1 MGYRKSNDASS
12 LTLAKINVFSKSVN
26 ITSIIK
32 RNKVEEQKEKLLK
45 IFSLSVSFGLI
56 ILLVVFKLL

>member
-1 MGYRKSNDASS
+1 MEYKKSNYASNP
-12 LTLAKINVFSKSVN
+12 TFAKINDFSKSVN

-32 RNKVEEQKEKLLK
+32 RNKIEEQKDKLLK
-45 IFSLSVSFGLI
+45 TFTLAVSFGLI

>member
-1 MGYRKSNDASS
+1 MGYRKSNYASN
-12 LTLAKINVFSKSVN
+12 LRLAKINVFSKSVN

>member
-32 RNKVEEQKEKLLK
+32 RNKIEEQKEKLLK
-45 IFSLSVSFGLI
+45 IFSLAVSFGLI